1 MMNKMVLCLSL
12 LLPVN
17 ANAQQLIGNISGT
30 FPCFDFEELR
40 KSLRTEHEEI
50 PFVSAEG
57 RTTLLNMTEETF
69 EMAEHELYLFA
80 NSKTYRYTLVFKMD
94 AGENGIGCIVS
105 GGNNLGP
112 VLQDKG
118 I

>member
-1 MMNKMVLCLSL
+1 
-12 LLPVN
+12 LPVS
-17 ANAQQLIGNISGT
+17 ANAQEIVGNISGT
-30 FPCFDFEELR
+30 FPCFDFEALR
-40 KSLRTEHEEI
+40 KSLRTEHEES

-80 NSKTYRYTLVFKMD
+80 NPKEYRYTLVFKMD
-94 AGENGIGCIVS
+94 ELGCIVS
-105 GGNNLGP
+105 GGHNIGP
-112 VLQDKG
+112 VIQDKG

>member
-1 MMNKMVLCLSL
+1 MNKLVLCLSL
-12 LLPVN
+12 LLPVS
-17 ANAQQLIGNISGT
+17 AYAQEIVGNISGT
-30 FPCFDFEELR
+30 FPCFDFEALR

-69 EMAEHELYLFA
+69 EMAEHDLYLFA
-80 NSKTYRYTLVFKMD
+80 NPKTYRYTLVFKMD

-112 VLQDKG
+112 VIQDKG